1 VKVVDG
7 LRAGLNGEVVTIDAS
22 KSTVE
27 VRFNRESEQVETFPF
42 GCVSKLAC

>member
-7 LRAGLNGEVVTIDAS
+7 LKAGFTGEVVTIDAS
-22 KSTVE
+22 KSTLE